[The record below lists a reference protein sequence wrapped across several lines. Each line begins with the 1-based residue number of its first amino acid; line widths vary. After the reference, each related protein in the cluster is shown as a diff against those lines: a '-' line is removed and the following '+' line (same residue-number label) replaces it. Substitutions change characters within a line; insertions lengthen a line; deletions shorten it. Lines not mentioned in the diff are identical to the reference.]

1 MTMSVPAVEMQRLF
15 ARTEELCGGGA
26 GGDTGDSTAELRELF
41 RRSRDLAIE
50 LMRDNEQLRVQ
61 NLLLEKQKIEAE
73 QRLDH
78 SRLGKENEQLRAE
91 LELLTTRL
99 ADLEKKSNKF
109 RNRYEQ
115 IEQHN
120 MALSNVYI
128 AANQLHA
135 TLDFSEVVKTAEEI
149 LWNLIA
155 SPSFAIFLR
164 DERTGDLSLV
174 GGQGVEGRFPGD
186 VVHEPAGM
194 MAEVLT
200 EGVSLFVADE
210 TSGDPLACVPL
221 KVEER
226 TVGVIAIFEV
236 EEHKGGLSELDKELF
251 DLLASQTATAMSS
264 SRVYSDTVK
273 KLKSMESFI
282 NLIKPA

>member
-1 MTMSVPAVEMQRLF
+1 MSVPAVEMQRLF

-91 LELLTTRL
+91 LELLTSRL
-99 ADLEKKSNKF
+99 ADLEKKSTKF

-135 TLDFSEVVKTAEEI
+135 TLDFTEVVKTAEEI

-155 SPSFAIFLR
+155 APSFAILLR

-186 VVHEPAGM
+186 VIHQPVGM
-194 MAEVLT
+194 MAEVLA
-200 EGVSLFVADE
+200 EGVSLFIDSECV
-210 TSGDPLACVPL
+210 GDPLACVPL

-226 TVGVIAIFEV
+226 TVGLIAIFEV